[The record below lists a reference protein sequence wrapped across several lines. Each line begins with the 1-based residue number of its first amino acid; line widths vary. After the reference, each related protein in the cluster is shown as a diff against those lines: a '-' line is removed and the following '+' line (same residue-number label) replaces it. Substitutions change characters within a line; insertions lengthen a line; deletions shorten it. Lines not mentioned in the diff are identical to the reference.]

1 MKARS
6 CLKKLID
13 LSKSSEQLAAIN
25 KATNSSNKVDLK
37 KVNQVIKNYD
47 RKMRLFQIVRIISYA
62 KRFLNM
68 VMVVGRLY

>member
-1 MKARS
+1 MKVRS
-6 CLKKLID
+6 YLKKLND
-13 LSKSSEQLAAIN
+13 LSKSSEHLAAVS

-47 RKMRLFQIVRIISYA
+47 RKMRLFQLVRIISYA
-62 KRFLNM
+62 KRFRNM

>member
-6 CLKKLID
+6 CLKKLND